1 MPKVIP
7 KPTLILSLI
16 LLTTAL
22 GCGDA
27 GPPGAMGEEGPQD
40 KPGPK
45 GEPGTANVIY
55 SEWFSLDEASDK
67 FTYSIISGTTG
78 VIGYTFDAP
87 AITTDIVDRG
97 TVQLYFR
104 SPPTGETRAG
114 RTASEAWG

>member
-27 GPPGAMGEEGPQD
+27 GPPGAMGEEGPQG
-40 KPGPK
+40 KPGPE

-78 VIGYTFDAP
+78 SSGTPSMRPPSQPTSSIAGPSNSTSAPPDRRDA
-87 AITTDIVDRG
+87 
-97 TVQLYFR
+97 
-104 SPPTGETRAG
+104 SRAY
-114 RTASEAWG
+114 SK